1 MVEQD
6 NYNNRLVKT
15 QIRNNK
21 IIASRFPAHKS
32 GYTIK
37 EYVWAD
43 LKLDVTEAL
52 IYAIISSYGYY
63 TCNIARASDNA
74 APSSLNSITGLATST
89 LRRILKNL
97 VEDGI
102 ISVAQINVT
111 PSIKRNI
118 YVANYNECG
127 RLSYE
132 DITQQLEAGIKNCL
146 LYYGSGDKGYTR
158 GRKART

>member
-1 MVEQD
+1 MEE
-6 NYNNRLVKT
+6 NLVKSI
-15 QIRNNK
+15 IRENNV
-21 IIASRFPAHKS
+21 IALTFPKHKS
-32 GYTIK
+32 SYTIK

-52 IYAIISSYGYY
+52 IYTIISSFGYY
-63 TCNIARASDNA
+63 TCNIAKTSDNA

-97 VEDGI
+97 VDDGI
-102 ISVAQINVT
+102 ISMAQVNIT
-111 PSIKRNI
+111 SSLKRNI

-132 DITQQLEAGIKNCL
+132 EIKQQLDAGIKNCI
-146 LYYGSGDKGYTR
+146 LYYSSGDKGYIR

>member
-1 MVEQD
+1 MEE
-6 NYNNRLVKT
+6 NLVKSI
-15 QIRNNK
+15 IRENNV
-21 IIASRFPAHKS
+21 IASIFPKHKS
-32 GYTIK
+32 SYTIK

-52 IYAIISSYGYY
+52 IYTIISSFGYY
-63 TCNIARASDNA
+63 TCNIAKTSDNA

-97 VEDGI
+97 VDDGI
-102 ISVAQINVT
+102 ISVAQVNIT
-111 PSIKRNI
+111 SSLKRNI

-127 RLSYE
+127 RLPYE
-132 DITQQLEAGIKNCL
+132 EIKQQLDAGIKNCI
-146 LYYGSGDKGYTR
+146 LYYNGGDKGYIR